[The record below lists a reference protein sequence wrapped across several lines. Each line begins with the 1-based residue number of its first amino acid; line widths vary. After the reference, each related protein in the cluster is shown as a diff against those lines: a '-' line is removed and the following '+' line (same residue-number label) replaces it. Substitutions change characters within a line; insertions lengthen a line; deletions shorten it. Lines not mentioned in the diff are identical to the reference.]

1 MSVAPLSDEWVAAL
15 VTATAARTP
24 VDGLDGVVT
33 LAIGKTTRVT
43 IEIVA
48 GQVTGQTDREGDVEV
63 PFTKPQLGAWSEGDL
78 VPSVAY
84 MKGDLKPVGATGPF
98 LALLAVMDD
107 PTVAATV

>member
-1 MSVAPLSDEWVAAL
+1 MSVAALSDEWVAAL
-15 VTATAARTP
+15 VSATAARTP

-43 IEIVA
+43 IEIVG
-48 GQVTGQTDREGDVEV
+48 GQVTGQTDGDGDVEV
-63 PFTKPQLGAWSEGDL
+63 PFTKAQLSAWSEGDL

-107 PTVAATV
+107 RAVAGAV